1 MADGVQATL
10 DTMVP
15 ALRDLL
21 SKGIFSET
29 EIRSIVKRRR
39 QYEYLLRRRQAR
51 KADYF
56 RYIDDEVKLER
67 LRSLRNRKLLA
78 RKAFEE
84 SEHRK
89 GRTVESRAKEAGSS
103 NGDARILV
111 VVYVI
116 FGLNDINL
124 VQVGG
129 GGLLNSLGR
138 IGNGLQH
145 PSTEMTGRHILV
157 VVPVHV
163 DMERYVGISESQD
176 GQKGARHQEHG
187 RGRMISAPRCRRGG
201 SRALFEEVVNV
212 AELGFGR

>member
-1 MADGVQATL
+1 MVGTESIDEEVDGTTIANAGVLTGLTVDVDLECAGLTIEEE
-10 DTMVP
+10 DGITP
-15 ALRDLL
+15 AGDVVLL
-21 SKGIFSET
+21 GVDDGGGGIG
-29 EIRSIVKRRR
+29 V
-39 QYEYLLRRRQAR
+39 
-51 KADYF
+51 
-56 RYIDDEVKLER
+56 DD
-67 LRSLRNRKLLA
+67 
-78 RKAFEE
+78 
-84 SEHRK
+84 
-89 GRTVESRAKEAGSS
+89 GRVSWRGCFVGSS